1 MVSVEDEALTIEGDE
16 NSDVRDVVTPVVT
29 VPGEIIVKVS
39 LHEISGE
46 RCWHST
52 VICSVE
58 SVANITGLL
67 LEKGQTLIKET
78 CLFIGFMMIILL
90 IEINVLNKTTDIYFF
105 KLLVHFIL

>member
-67 LEKGQTLIKET
+67 LEKGQN
-78 CLFIGFMMIILL
+78 LFIYWLYDDYL
-90 IEINVLNKTTDIYFF
+90 IERNVLNKKTNIYFF
-105 KLLVHFIL
+105 KLLKEVLQH

>member
-67 LEKGQTLIKET
+67 LEKGQN
-78 CLFIGFMMIILL
+78 LFIYWLYDDYL
-90 IEINVLNKTTDIYFF
+90 IDRNKCFEQNNRHLF
-105 KLLVHFIL
+105 L

>member
-67 LEKGQTLIKET
+67 LEKGQT
-78 CLFIGFMMIILL
+78 CLFIGYMMIILL

>member
-46 RCWHST
+46 RCWHSS

-67 LEKGQTLIKET
+67 LEKGQT
-78 CLFIGFMMIILL
+78 CLFIGYMMIILL
-90 IEINVLNKTTDIYFF
+90 KEIKCFEQNNRHLF
-105 KLLVHFIL
+105 L

>member
-1 MVSVEDEALTIEGDE
+1 MSANVPVVCNVPELLVVMVSVED
-16 NSDVRDVVTPVVT
+16 DVRDVVTPVVT

-67 LEKGQTLIKET
+67 LEKGQN
-78 CLFIGFMMIILL
+78 LFIYWLYDDYL
-90 IEINVLNKTTDIYFF
+90 IERN
-105 KLLVHFIL
+105 

>member
-67 LEKGQTLIKET
+67 LEKGQT
-78 CLFIGFMMIILL
+78 CLFIGYMMIILL
-90 IEINVLNKTTDIYFF
+90 IEIKYFEQNNKHLF
-105 KLLVHFIL
+105 L

>member
-1 MVSVEDEALTIEGDE
+1 MSANVPVVGNVPEILVAMVSLEDEALTVVGDE
-16 NSDVRDVVTPVVT
+16 NSVVRDVVAAVVT

-58 SVANITGLL
+58 SVANITGFFS
-67 LEKGQTLIKET
+67 LEKIKH
-78 CLFIGFMMIILL
+78 
-90 IEINVLNKTTDIYFF
+90 Y
-105 KLLVHFIL
+105 

>member
-1 MVSVEDEALTIEGDE
+1 MFRCARVPVVSLFVATMDVLEAFVSVVCNVPEILVVMVSVEDEALTIEGDE

-58 SVANITGLL
+58 SVASR
-67 LEKGQTLIKET
+67 
-78 CLFIGFMMIILL
+78 
-90 IEINVLNKTTDIYFF
+90 
-105 KLLVHFIL
+105 

>member
-67 LEKGQTLIKET
+67 LEKGQN
-78 CLFIGFMMIILL
+78 LFIYWLYDDYL
-90 IEINVLNKTTDIYFF
+90 IDRNNCFEQNNRHLF
-105 KLLVHFIL
+105 L